1 MHLLASRNICH
12 QNSKKFDRIYRP
24 EWLLVHRLIPAMK
37 YLLVHNRTD
46 ELVVS
51 VDQCPTLPLPRNW
64 VLVPTRY
71 REIKI
76 TVVGASSKD
85 ILRGKKKMFHV
96 HPLDPCPSFL
106 DLVRR
111 CRVHGIVVSF
121 QWHMQFQNYY
131 PVHHGIIFEQHS
143 DTGPKNNRIH
153 GRDRSLTNRS
163 EKERSDIGKLMI
175 SLEYLQI
182 SLHSYLQSQTT
193 TTTNINMFHKNNA
206 PHIKR
211 TFALHSEHLGKKG
224 SKKEEKGKNGQ

>member
-1 MHLLASRNICH
+1 
-12 QNSKKFDRIYRP
+12 
-24 EWLLVHRLIPAMK
+24 
-37 YLLVHNRTD
+37 
-46 ELVVS
+46 
-51 VDQCPTLPLPRNW
+51 
-64 VLVPTRY
+64 
-71 REIKI
+71 
-76 TVVGASSKD
+76 
-85 ILRGKKKMFHV
+85 MFHV
-96 HPLDPCPSFL
+96 HPLDPCPSLL

-111 CRVHGIVVSF
+111 CRVHGIVVPF

-206 PHIKR
+206 TYKTYLRVAFGTPREERVEKR
-211 TFALHSEHLGKKG
+211 RKK
-224 SKKEEKGKNGQ
+224 KGKNGQ